1 MTSTDTAGS
10 APRSQR
16 TALAILGLVAA
27 IAVGFGLGFLA
38 NQFLH
43 DDSVTPVA
51 GSVDV
56 GFAQDMIEHHDQA
69 VEMSAIAIANA
80 SDPLV
85 RDFAYDLL
93 TTQQNQ
99 IGQMTG
105 WLALWNQP
113 VVSTADHMAWMSDEH
128 GGMDHGTGT
137 TETEAATS
145 GSAQMPGMATSAEM
159 SALRQARGE
168 AADVMFLQLML
179 RHHQGGLQM
188 MEYAAQNAEVPAVR
202 TLAQT
207 MVNTQESESVRMT
220 QMLAEKGAAPLPFP

>member
-1 MTSTDTAGS
+1 VSTGSSEDSKDVDMTSTDTAGS

-99 IGQMTG
+99 IGQMT
-105 WLALWNQP
+105 
-113 VVSTADHMAWMSDEH
+113 DEH

-137 TETEAATS
+137 AETEAATS

-207 MVNTQESESVRMT
+207 MVNTQASETTRMT